1 MKASQ
6 TRTLAIDFTQEDSLL
21 RVYPRIPLL
30 SSKNLSWQGIHLN
43 HYWQPPHE
51 TPQYEPRQYLI
62 SIHLGQQPVTMQQ
75 CWQDGLS
82 AQQSQIYGDVSI
94 YPTARSLQE
103 AWDVG
108 CEFLE
113 IYLKPTLFVQAA
125 YESVDLEGLEIVPQ
139 PSIRD
144 PLIQQIGLSLK
155 AELESTVGDSSEMNG
170 MGSRLLAESAST
182 LLAVHLIKQYSAQK
196 PVFREYT
203 GGLPKHKL
211 QVAIDYIQAHLSEDI
226 SLETLAQEVGMSMHH
241 FARLFKQ
248 SSGYSPYQYV
258 IKCRIEQA
266 KMLLLQRQL
275 SIADVALAVGFGSQ
289 SHLTQYFKRF
299 VGITPRQFLS

>member
-1 MKASQ
+1 MSK

-30 SSKNLSWQGIHLN
+30 SSKNLSWQGIHLG
-43 HYWQPPHE
+43 YYCQPPHE

-62 SIHLGQQPVTMQQ
+62 SIHLSQPVTMQQ

-82 AQQSQIYGDVSI
+82 TKESQRYGDISI

-103 AWDVG
+103 AWDVE

-113 IYLKPTLFVQAA
+113 IYLKPTLFLQAA
-125 YESVDLEGLEIVPQ
+125 YESIDLERLEILPQ
-139 PSIRD
+139 PNIRD

-155 AELESTVGDSSEMNG
+155 AKLESTVGDRSGMNG
-170 MGSRLLAESAST
+170 MGSRLLAESASA
-182 LLAVHLIKQYSAQK
+182 LLAVHLIEQYSAQK
-196 PVFREYT
+196 PVFRDYT

-226 SLETLAQEVGMSMHH
+226 SLEALAHVVGMSMHH

-258 IKCRIEQA
+258 IQCRIERA

-275 SIADVALAVGFGSQ
+275 SIAEVAFAVGFGSQ

-299 VGITPRQFLS
+299 VGITPKQFLNQ